1 MRHYLPSQARAFAV
15 AVVLAGL
22 CGALALPLAAN
33 AAETAGPPYDSR
45 MLRLAEILGA
55 MHHLERICPPKSDE
69 TAGKET
75 TPAASPPATPAKP
88 SAGDALARKGMDRQ
102 GRWRSL
108 MSRLLAA
115 EAPDR
120 ERRRRYI
127 DRFNRGY
134 SGFAQ
139 VYHQC
144 TPSAELAIERYR
156 REGAQL
162 VREITSRYAR

>member
-1 MRHYLPSQARAFAV
+1 MRHYLPSRARAFAV
-15 AVVLAGL
+15 VAVLAGMW
-22 CGALALPLAAN
+22 GVFALPLAAK
-33 AAETAGPPYDSR
+33 AAETAGPPYDAR

-55 MHHLERICPPKSDE
+55 MHHLEHICPPKSGE
-69 TAGKET
+69 TGETET
-75 TPAASPPATPAKP
+75 TPAASAKP
-88 SAGDALARKGMDRQ
+88 SARRTLPNKGMDRR
-102 GRWRSL
+102 GRWRTL

-115 EAPDR
+115 EKPDR

-156 REGAQL
+156 AEGARL